1 MRSEARRLLADPL
14 IELTDCPVDR
24 SKSWTTKSSQDL
36 QARRPRRCH
45 VARRPE
51 ALRREQVMA
60 KTKKPGKTEQVVAL
74 LRKRPHTVPEI
85 AKRVGISVA
94 HTRSILFALDGVKA
108 ERSPTRYSLKSTGAM
123 ND

>member
-1 MRSEARRLLADPL
+1 
-14 IELTDCPVDR
+14 
-24 SKSWTTKSSQDL
+24 
-36 QARRPRRCH
+36 
-45 VARRPE
+45 
-51 ALRREQVMA
+51 MA

-123 ND
+123 NVPPEVIEEIVDALDDEAEALVQALMREVK